1 MVEVA
6 VVKTPEPDPK
16 SGKPKPKSE
25 VSFPY
30 YDLNKSIQAARVIHE
45 KAGGRCD
52 RSQLASMLEYSSVK
66 NGGFLSRISAGK
78 MFGLLEEYGDS
89 IVLSDRAKKIISPVG
104 NSDAD
109 QAKADAFLNVELFR
123 RVFEEF
129 NGHTLP
135 GEAGLKNLFENTYK
149 IVPKQVASA
158 LRIMLDSAD
167 TAGYFRAT
175 GNRSK
180 MVKPIISLEMSMEQ
194 RGDERQPDERHKN
207 IGVGEVEHQQNAVKH
222 KRHGGGGG
230 GGDDGNI
237 DPALIGLLRNLPSP
251 GSKLGPKRRIAL
263 IEAFK
268 STINFIYP
276 EEEEL
281 DE

>member
-1 MVEVA
+1 MVDVA
-6 VVKTPEPDPK
+6 VVKPPEPDPK
-16 SGKPKPKSE
+16 SGRAKPKSE

-30 YDLNKSIQAARVIHE
+30 YDLNKSIQAARIVHE

-52 RSQLASMLEYSSVK
+52 RAQLASLLEYSSVK

-78 MFGLLEEYGDS
+78 MFGLLEEFGDS
-89 IVLSDRAKKIISPVG
+89 IVLSERAKKIISPVT

-109 QAKADAFLNVELFR
+109 QAKADAFLSVELFR
-123 RVFEEF
+123 RVFDDF

-149 IVPKQVASA
+149 IVPKQVAPA

-175 GNRSK
+175 GNRAK
-180 MVKPIISLEMSMEQ
+180 MVKPIISETSMEV
-194 RGDERQPDERHKN
+194 RGNSERKQEDRSK
-207 IGVGEVEHQQNAVKH
+207 IGEGRDTENPQTPPKSN
-222 KRHGGGGG
+222 RYGGSDGGDGGG
-230 GGDDGNI
+230 I
-237 DPALIGLLRNLPSP
+237 DPALLGLLRNLPPP
-251 GSKLGPKRRIAL
+251 GSQLGPKRRAAL

-276 EEEEL
+276 EDEEDGL
-281 DE
+281 

>member
-1 MVEVA
+1 MVDVA
-6 VVKTPEPDPK
+6 VVKAPEPDPK
-16 SGKPKPKSE
+16 SGRSKPKSE

-52 RSQLASMLEYSSVK
+52 RSQLASLLEYSSVK

-78 MFGLLEEYGDS
+78 MFGLLDEFGDS
-89 IVLSDRAKKIISPVG
+89 IVLSERAKKIISPVG
-104 NSDAD
+104 GTDAD
-109 QAKADAFLNVELFR
+109 QAKADAFLSVELFR
-123 RVFEEF
+123 RVFEDF

-149 IVPKQVASA
+149 IVPKQVSPA

-180 MVKPIISLEMSMEQ
+180 MVKPIISIDPSMEQ
-194 RGDERQPDERHKN
+194 RGGQERQPDDRPKN
-207 IGVGEVEHQQNAVKH
+207 GEGGGTDHAQNPPKP

-230 GGDDGNI
+230 DGDGI
-237 DPALIGLLRNLPSP
+237 DPALLGLLRNLPPP
-251 GSKLGPKRRIAL
+251 GSQLGPKRRAAL

-276 EEEEL
+276 EDEEDGL
-281 DE
+281 